1 MRLPERTGDDVVIG
15 VAVTVPEPHGSV
27 LQEARSRFGDPLAEL
42 IPPHVTLLGPTVV
55 SPDLVPAIR
64 EHLARAAASHAPFV
78 LRLRGTGTF
87 RPVTQVAFVQVAD
100 GIAGCEQLESA
111 VRRGPLEQDLR
122 YHYHPH
128 VTVAHDLEDERLD
141 AAIDELADFDASFV
155 VDRFDLYECGTDDVW
170 RVTDAFPLSAVHDEH
185 DEHDEHDGHDEHV
198 APARPADAEARPAT

>member
-27 LQEARSRFGDPLAEL
+27 LQAARSRFGDPLAEL
-42 IPPHVTLLGPTVV
+42 IPPHVTLLGPTA
-55 SPDLVPAIR
+55 VPPARVASIR
-64 EHLARAAASHAPFV
+64 EHLAAAAAAHAPFA

-111 VRRGPLEQDLR
+111 VRQGPLAQDLR

-128 VTVAHDLEDERLD
+128 VTVAHDLDDARLD
-141 AAIDELADFDASFV
+141 AAIDELAGFDATFV
-155 VDRFDLYECGTDDVW
+155 VDRFDLYECGSDDVW
-170 RVTDAFPLSAVHDEH
+170 RVTDGFPLDGAASPSA
-185 DEHDEHDGHDEHV
+185 
-198 APARPADAEARPAT
+198 APADAEVRPAT